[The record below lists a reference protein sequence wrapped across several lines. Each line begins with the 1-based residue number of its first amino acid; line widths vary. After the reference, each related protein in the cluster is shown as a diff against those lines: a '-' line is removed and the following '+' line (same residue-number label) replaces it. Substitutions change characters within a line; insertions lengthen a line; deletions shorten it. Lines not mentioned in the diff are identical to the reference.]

1 MLTQAYPDPLTKAE
15 VAVKAGYEANG
26 GGFNN
31 ALGGLRTLELVQ
43 GRGDLRASKDLF
55 DDAM

>member
-1 MLTQAYPDPLTKAE
+1 LEPEE
-15 VAVKAGYEANG
+15 VAAMII
-26 GGFNN
+26 N